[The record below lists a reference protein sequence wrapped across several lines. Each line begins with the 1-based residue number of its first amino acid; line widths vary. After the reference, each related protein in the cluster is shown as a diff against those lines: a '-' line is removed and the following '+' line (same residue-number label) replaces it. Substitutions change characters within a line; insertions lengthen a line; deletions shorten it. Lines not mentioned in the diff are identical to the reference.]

1 MFEEPHR
8 TVESAVTTVMGGIEA
23 GDDGRYRHGLA
34 ALAVGLIMLS
44 AGASPA
50 VASSLR
56 RLASGTVAFSS
67 DGTRFV
73 AWQNR
78 GDEQI
83 VVFDTLTGRQRSI
96 TPPAGCRLHNEAESG
111 EPVISAAAAR
121 FLLECEEGDAQAL
134 LDVRTGKTVLLPKK
148 TNGTSD
154 WYRVGARYVMG
165 VNVIY
170 DIATGTSMRLDKT
183 ADLDAPRASTS
194 GICPAVRRLVVHNP
208 WDGLHRGF
216 AFQGELFAQS
226 SGKRGDVQLDR
237 CHGRPT
243 ILRARGTGDGF
254 GSGEPDDFDLRSG
267 LLSWDTGSEAAGY
280 IPPEPKFRG
289 GLYTY
294 ELTTHRHQKWL
305 LPRLTATGGG
315 EPNRGTYGYSTHTA
329 SMVFWIAT
337 QTIGGDKILDVETSA
352 VYAASLK

>member
-1 MFEEPHR
+1 VFEEPHR
-8 TVESAVTTVMGGIEA
+8 TAASAVTTVMGGIEA
-23 GDDGRYRHGLA
+23 GGDGRRRHGLA
-34 ALAVGLIMLS
+34 VFAVGLIMLS

-50 VASSLR
+50 VGSSLH

-83 VVFDTLTGRQRSI
+83 VVFDTLTGRRRSI
-96 TPPAGCRLHNEAESG
+96 TPPVGCRLHDQAESG
-111 EPVISAAAAR
+111 EPVISAAAGR

-134 LDVRTGKTVLLPKK
+134 LDVRTGKSVLLPKK

-154 WYRVGARYVMG
+154 WYRVGTRYVMG
-165 VNVIY
+165 VNVLY
-170 DIATGTSMRLDKT
+170 DIATGASTRLDRT
-183 ADLDAPRASTS
+183 ADLDAPGASTDA
-194 GICPAVRRLVVHNP
+194 ICPAVRRLVVHNP
-208 WDGLHRGF
+208 WDGLYRGF
-216 AFQGELFAQS
+216 AFQGALFAQG
-226 SGKRGDVQLDR
+226 SGRRGDVQLDH

-254 GSGEPDDFDLRSG
+254 GSGEPEDFDLRGG

-280 IPPEPKFRG
+280 IPSEPKFRG
-289 GLYTY
+289 GLYAY
-294 ELTTHRHQKWL
+294 ELTTHIRHKWL
-305 LPRLTATGGG
+305 LPRLTVTGGG

-337 QTIGGDKILDVETSA
+337 QTIGGDKIPDVEASA
-352 VYAASLK
+352 VYAASLE

>member
-8 TVESAVTTVMGGIEA
+8 TVESAVTTVVSGIEA
-23 GDDGRYRHGLA
+23 GDDGRYRHGLV

-44 AGASPA
+44 AGASSTL
-50 VASSLR
+50 ASSLH

-73 AWQNR
+73 GWQNR
-78 GDEQI
+78 GEEQI
-83 VVFDTLTGRQRSI
+83 VVFDTLTGLRKQI
-96 TPPAGCRLHNEAESG
+96 TPPAGCTLHDESEDG
-111 EPVISAAAAR
+111 EPVISAAAGR

-134 LDVRTGKTVLLPKK
+134 LDVRTGKTVPLPKK
-148 TNGTSD
+148 TDGTSD
-154 WYRVGARYVMG
+154 WYRVGTRYVMG
-165 VNVIY
+165 VNVLY
-170 DIATGTSMRLDKT
+170 DIATGASTRLDRT
-183 ADLDAPRASTS
+183 ADLDAPGASTN
-194 GICPAVRRLVVHNP
+194 GICPAVRSLVVHNP

-216 AFQGELFAQS
+216 AFQGELFAQG
-226 SGKRGDVQLDR
+226 SGKHGNVQIDH
-237 CHGRPT
+237 CHGSPT
-243 ILRARGTGDGF
+243 ILRARGTDDGF
-254 GSGEPDDFDLRSG
+254 GNGEPEDFDLRSG

-289 GLYTY
+289 DLYTY
-294 ELTTHRHQKWL
+294 ELTTHRRQKWL

-337 QTIGGDKILDVETSA
+337 QTIGGDKILDVETSG